1 MAADDLIL
9 NRAVVFGSALVYW
22 SGVWVQA
29 RRVRKRIG
37 KSPNVKPRGSKENL
51 LWAGWLVVIAAWVA
65 QPFLTASA
73 NHLPWLRFFPLLL
86 HPAGLALGIFLTV
99 LGYAGTLWCYAAM
112 GDAWRMGIN
121 KKEQTALITRGPYRW
136 VRHPIYLFQVVML
149 GGGFLLLPTLL
160 SLLIFFIHL
169 GCVHLK
175 VADEESYLET
185 VHGKAYGDYVK
196 RTGRLFPRLN
206 TASKT

>member
-1 MAADDLIL
+1 MEPDDFIL

-51 LWAGWLVVIAAWVA
+51 LWAGWLVVIAAWMA
-65 QPFLTASA
+65 QPFLTAST
-73 NHLPWLRFFPLLL
+73 NHLSWLRFFPWLL
-86 HPAGLALGIFLTV
+86 HPAGLALGILLTV
-99 LGYAGTLWCYAAM
+99 LGYAGTLWCYTAM

-121 KKEQTALITRGPYRW
+121 KKEQTTLITRGPYRL

-149 GGGFLLLPTLL
+149 AGVFLLLPTWL
-160 SLLIFFIHL
+160 SLIIFFIHL
-169 GCVHLK
+169 ECVQLK

-185 VHGKAYGDYVK
+185 VHGKEYGDYVK
-196 RTGRLFPRLN
+196 RTGRLLPRFK
-206 TASKT
+206 ASSKA

>member
-1 MAADDLIL
+1 MTADDSIL

-73 NHLPWLRFFPLLL
+73 NQLPWLRFFPLLL
-86 HPAGLALGIFLTV
+86 HPAWLALGIFLTV

-149 GGGFLLLPTLL
+149 GGVFLLLPTLL

-175 VADEESYLET
+175 VADEESYLKI

-196 RTGRLFPRLN
+196 RTGRLFPWFH

>member
-9 NRAVVFGSALVYW
+9 NRAVVLGSALVYW

-29 RRVRKRIG
+29 RRVRTRIG
-37 KSPNVKPRGSKENL
+37 KSPNVKPRGPKENL
-51 LWAGWLVVIAAWVA
+51 LWAGWLVVIAAWAA
-65 QPFLTASA
+65 QPFMTPST

-86 HPAGLALGIFLTV
+86 HPAGLALGSLLTV

-149 GGGFLLLPTLL
+149 GGVFLLLPTLL

-196 RTGRLFPRLN
+196 RAGRLFPRLN

>member
-149 GGGFLLLPTLL
+149 GGVFLLLPTLL

-175 VADEESYLET
+175 VADEESYLKI

-196 RTGRLFPRLN
+196 RTGKLFPWFH